1 MNNPDILLQEVAAQ
15 LQSDDFLGILLAA
28 QMGGTPE
35 EIQLFLQ
42 VAAYD
47 EGKDAITPQVVYAI
61 RCLGVREQRLSLG
74 LFNTMAHVLDDN
86 PLLWNHNF
94 PYQQVYFRGEVDAV
108 DSLMLELNQLYGQY
122 YGPFR
127 NLVDD
132 VNRALSLERLLTSGH
147 GLLGEMPAPM
157 AAHVAKLLDRYN
169 LTVTL
174 INPEQDAPPIKFQL
188 LVFDDSFLIAQNFSA
203 EQMQGKSGLE

>member
-1 MNNPDILLQEVAAQ
+1 MNEPDSLLQDIVQQ
-15 LQSDDFLGILLAA
+15 LQDDSFLGILLAA

-47 EGKDAITPQVVYAI
+47 DQQDAITPQKVFAV

-74 LFNTMAHVLDDN
+74 LFNSIVHVAEDN
-86 PLLWNHNF
+86 PLLWNHNYV
-94 PYQQVYFRGEVDAV
+94 YQQVYFRGAVDAV

-127 NLVDD
+127 SLADD
-132 VNRALSLERLLTSGH
+132 INRALSLERLLSSGH
-147 GLLGEMPAPM
+147 GLLGEMPTPM
-157 AAHVAKLLDRYN
+157 AANVQDLLHRYG
-169 LTVTL
+169 LQTTL
-174 INPEQDAPPIKFQL
+174 IGAEQDAPPMQFQL
-188 LVFDDSFLIAQNFSA
+188 LVMDDSFLVAQGFSV
-203 EQMQGKSGLE
+203 EQMQGKSGL